1 MFFNNK
7 LEKRHILSIGVLIIT
22 ICYPLIKDYEGF
34 LLIPSIYY
42 LLFNL
47 NWKFIFR
54 KSSEIFKYI
63 LIFSTFT
70 VHDKYML
77 FFTASII
84 LVSILYLDYKK
95 QKIIR

>member
-1 MFFNNK
+1 MM
-7 LEKRHILSIGVLIIT
+7 
-22 ICYPLIKDYEGF
+22 
-34 LLIPSIYY
+34 
-42 LLFNL
+42 
-47 NWKFIFR
+47 
-54 KSSEIFKYI
+54 KSKHSKIFKYI
-63 LIFSTFT
+63 LIFSTFA